1 MTKDKCRNKL
11 IELYLR
17 LYLERFD
24 TKPLYWCWSGKG
36 EIEFLHE
43 HRMQHLSLMDVIFGV
58 IGKI

>member
-1 MTKDKCRNKL
+1 MTKEKCRNKL

-24 TKPLYWCWSGKG
+24 SKPLYWCWSGKC
-36 EIEFLHE
+36 EIQVIHKKKIE
-43 HRMQHLSLMDVIFGV
+43 HLSLMDVIFGV